1 MTRKFYTSLLA
12 LTLLACQP
20 AEQTPLTEI
29 LELHLPCN
37 IATDGCTA
45 GNDNVQLFVKFDQN
59 FGALKP
65 FKLQLQLDHK
75 TQVKVEE
82 ITLIFSMNGMNMGLN
97 KYRLIR
103 KNDALWVATV
113 TLPICTSGR
122 SDWIAEFEIKSSD
135 QHWIA
140 QIPFV
145 LKAG

>member
-20 AEQTPLTEI
+20 AEQIPLAVI

-45 GNDNVQLFVKFDQN
+45 GNDNVQLSVKFDQD

-65 FKLQLQLDHK
+65 FTLQLQLDQN
-75 TQVKVEE
+75 TPVKVDE
-82 ITLIFSMNGMNMGLN
+82 INLIFSMNGMNMGLN
-97 KYRLIR
+97 KYRLIQ

-122 SDWIAEFEIKSSD
+122 SDWIADFEIQSINQK
-135 QHWIA
+135 WKA

-145 LKAG
+145 LK

>member
-20 AEQTPLTEI
+20 VEQIPLTEI

-37 IATDGCTA
+37 IATDGCTV
-45 GNDNVQLFVKFDQN
+45 GNDNVQLSIKFDQN

-65 FKLQLQLDHK
+65 FTLQLQLDQN
-75 TQVKVEE
+75 TPLKVDE
-82 ITLIFSMNGMNMGLN
+82 INLIFSMNGMNMGLN
-97 KYRLIR
+97 KYRLIQ

-122 SDWIAEFEIKSSD
+122 SDWIADFEIQSINQKWKV
-135 QHWIA
+135 QL
-140 QIPFV
+140 PFV
-145 LKAG
+145 LK